1 MDTSLT
7 KAIGAVLFYCLE
19 AADLETRHQ
28 MCLQTAESWCKYQ
41 ADKLNNTSTYK
52 EKPDIPAIIRETIRP
67 VFISLSDE
75 ELLSKCLH
83 GKTQNNNESLNG
95 LIWKRCPKD
104 VFVGR
109 TTLELGVASAIIS
122 FNNGLG
128 GVVKVFSE
136 LNISPGKYTDE
147 HCLEK
152 DHDRINLM
160 ESKST
165 HSIKQRCKSLRA

>member
-1 MDTSLT
+1 
-7 KAIGAVLFYCLE
+7 
-19 AADLETRHQ
+19 

-52 EKPDIPAIIRETIRP
+52 EKPDIPAIIREAIRP

-95 LIWKRCPKD
+95 LIWKRCLKD

-136 LNISPGKYTDE
+136 LNISPGKYTE
-147 HCLEK
+147 KYCLEK

>member
-1 MDTSLT
+1 
-7 KAIGAVLFYCLE
+7 
-19 AADLETRHQ
+19 
-28 MCLQTAESWCKYQ
+28 MCLWTAESWCKYQ

-95 LIWKRCPKD
+95 LIWKRCLKD

-136 LNISPGKYTDE
+136 LNISPGKYTE
-147 HCLEK
+147 KHCLEK